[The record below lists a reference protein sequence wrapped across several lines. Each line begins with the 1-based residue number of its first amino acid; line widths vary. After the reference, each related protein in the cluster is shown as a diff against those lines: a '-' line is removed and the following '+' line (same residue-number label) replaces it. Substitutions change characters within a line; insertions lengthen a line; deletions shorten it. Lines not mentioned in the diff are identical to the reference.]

1 MTNGEIKIDAYS
13 PSEMS
18 QRVQNVGVAKA
29 NLDFLSTLMLAILAG
44 AFIAFGAVF
53 ATLVVHDS
61 NLSFGLTK
69 LLGGLVFC
77 IGLILVVIAGA
88 ELFTGNNLIIMAYVD
103 KKITLSK
110 VLRNWVIVYLGNLIG
125 SLTMVFW
132 IYLSQQW
139 AGNNYLIGANAVM
152 VANAKVNLPFMV
164 AFSRGVLCNVLV
176 CLAVWLCFAGRSVVD
191 KIVAIIF
198 PITAFVAL
206 GFEHSIANMYFIP
219 IGLLLKNNPNVLAA
233 IAATS
238 KAADLSNLSIGGF
251 LHNLIP
257 VTLGNII
264 GGGVLVGFVYW
275 FIYNRKFWRE
285 N

>member
-1 MTNGEIKIDAYS
+1 MTNGEIKVDAYS

-110 VLRNWVIVYLGNLIG
+110 VLRNWAIVYLGNLIG
-125 SLTMVFW
+125 SLTMVVW
-132 IYLSQQW
+132 IYVSQQW
-139 AGNNYLIGANAVM
+139 AGNNYLI
-152 VANAKVNLPFMV
+152 
-164 AFSRGVLCNVLV
+164 
-176 CLAVWLCFAGRSVVD
+176 
-191 KIVAIIF
+191 
-198 PITAFVAL
+198 
-206 GFEHSIANMYFIP
+206 
-219 IGLLLKNNPNVLAA
+219 
-233 IAATS
+233 
-238 KAADLSNLSIGGF
+238 
-251 LHNLIP
+251 
-257 VTLGNII
+257 
-264 GGGVLVGFVYW
+264 
-275 FIYNRKFWRE
+275 
-285 N
+285 